1 MKTYI
6 ILFISLFIST
16 FSFSQKNNGYYGKR
30 FFVDLEGLA
39 NYPLF
44 SNFLNEAQYGY
55 KADGKKLVTKNDNLN
70 TGFRINAGYAVKR
83 NLGLSLEFG
92 QDYSSVKIDNSE
104 PLYIA
109 QYYNAYVK
117 HEMIDVKTTV
127 FIPKL
132 EFATSKALL
141 PMGLSHQL
149 GFGVAYSKAVDK
161 DYLYQI
167 IDYST
172 GNYAPTLYSTSNSDV
187 DPVNFNKFKTVKKFV
202 LLYALNMRTPIT
214 KSLMFNYGIKY
225 TINIGKT
232 PNDYYYSYSG
242 DPTLSYTRSVENAI
256 ARHRSLSFMNAFV
269 GLTLV
274 L

>member
-109 QYYNAYVK
+109 QYYNVYVK

-149 GFGVAYSKAVDK
+149 GFGIAYSKAVDK

-167 IDYST
+167 IDYSA

>member
-44 SNFLNEAQYGY
+44 SNFLTGTQYGY
-55 KADGKKLVTKNDNLN
+55 KANGKNFVTKNDNLN
-70 TGFRINAGYAVKR
+70 IGFRINAGYAVKR

-92 QDYSSVKIDNSE
+92 QDYSSVKMDNSE
-104 PLYIA
+104 NMYLND
-109 QYYNAYVK
+109 YYNVYVK

-127 FIPKL
+127 FIPKF

-149 GFGVAYSKAVDK
+149 GFGIANSRVSEK
-161 DYLYQI
+161 DYLYQY
-167 IDYST
+167 IDYSAGT
-172 GNYAPTLYSTSNSDV
+172 NPITLYSTSKTDL
-187 DPVNFNKFKTVKKFV
+187 DPVNFEKFKTVKKFV

-214 KSLMFNYGIKY
+214 KNLMINYGIKY
-225 TINIGKT
+225 TINIGRT

-242 DPTLSYTRSVENAI
+242 DQTLNYTRSVENTV

-269 GLTLV
+269 GLTFV
-274 L
+274 F